1 MFNFQTV
8 SAFDKHYHHLGVL
21 VEAMLA
27 SRDRQLE
34 ELLIRTW
41 YLSRFPKTRM
51 PVIKEVAF
59 TRSMKNAS
67 AMQRVREY
75 GICMHVLEEL
85 SGALAL
91 T

>member
-1 MFNFQTV
+1 VFNFQTV

-51 PVIKEVAF
+51 PVIKEVAAF
-59 TRSMKNAS
+59 AADVARIQETLHA
-67 AMQRVREY
+67 AP
-75 GICMHVLEEL
+75 
-85 SGALAL
+85 
-91 T
+91 